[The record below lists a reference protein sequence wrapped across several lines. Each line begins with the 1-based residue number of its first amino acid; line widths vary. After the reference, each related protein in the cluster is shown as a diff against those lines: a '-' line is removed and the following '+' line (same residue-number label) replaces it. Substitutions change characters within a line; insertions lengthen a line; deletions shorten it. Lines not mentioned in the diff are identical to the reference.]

1 MRPLDRP
8 CVGLCV
14 AAALVLLLGCGSK
27 QKQEQKQEKPGLP
40 AVREHT
46 VAPDESAVVVEAESA
61 AVVETPMKVVDDVD
75 ASGGKCLAIPGG
87 SGRPGG
93 KNPADDSVY
102 PDRWGAAVFTFTV
115 KAPGKYR
122 FWGRKFWEGGCGNSL
137 TLVMNGGPPAIF
149 GEDGTYDDWQW
160 KTCVGLFDLRA
171 GENKLEVLNRED
183 GVKLDKF
190 ILTTDMD
197 FVPQGKE

>member
-1 MRPLDRP
+1 MRPLHRP
-8 CVGLCV
+8 CVALCV
-14 AAALVLLLGCGSK
+14 AAALVLFLGCGPK

-40 AVREHT
+40 AVREHA
-46 VAPDESAVVVEAESA
+46 APPGDSAVVVEAESA
-61 AVVETPMKVVDDVD
+61 GLVEPPMTVADDLD
-75 ASGGKCLAIPGG
+75 ASGGKCISVPGG

-93 KNPADDSVY
+93 KNPVDDTVY
-102 PDRWGAAVFTFTV
+102 PDRWGAAVFKFTV
-115 KAPGKYR
+115 KTPGKYR
-122 FWGRKFWEGGCGNSL
+122 FWGRKFWVGGCGNSL
-137 TLVMNGGPPAIF
+137 TLVINGNSVIF

-160 KTCVGLFDLRA
+160 RASTVLFDLHE